1 MGRVAFV
8 FPGQGSQQVGM
19 GKDAFDTL
27 DVAKSTFEAADA
39 ALGYPLTKL
48 CFEGPEDELRLTR
61 NTQPAIVTC
70 SIALFRGL
78 DAAFDV
84 AAGHSLGEYAAHVAA
99 GTITFEDAVRLVHGR
114 GTYMQEAVPVGVG
127 AMAAILKA
135 DTAIV
140 EEVCAA
146 TEGVVE
152 AVNYNGPGQV
162 VIAGT
167 AEAVAA
173 ACVTLKARGARP
185 MPLPVSAPFHCAL
198 MRPAEARLA
207 PDLAA
212 TTFTDPR
219 VPVYVNVDAAP
230 VTAGDA
236 ARDALVRQVS
246 RAVRWEQS
254 VTRMVA
260 DGVTLFVEIGPGR
273 VLTGLIGRI
282 TKEAKAVSVQTP
294 NDFAAAREAIAAA
307 KAG

>member
-19 GKDAFDTL
+19 GKDAHDAL
-27 DVAKSTFEAADA
+27 DVARATFEAADR
-39 ALGYPLTKL
+39 ALGFSLSSL
-48 CFEGPEDELRLTR
+48 CFAGPDDALRLTT

-70 SIALFRGL
+70 SIALYRGL
-78 DAAFDV
+78 DARCDV

-99 GTITFEDAVRLVHGR
+99 GTIDFEDAVRLVRGR
-114 GTYMQEAVPVGVG
+114 GAYMQDAVPVGVG

-135 DTAIV
+135 ETRVV
-140 EEVCAA
+140 EEVCAS

-173 ACVTLKARGARP
+173 ACATLKEKGARP

-198 MRPAEARLA
+198 MRPAEERLA
-207 PDLAA
+207 PDLEA
-212 TTFTDPR
+212 TTFRDPA
-219 VPVYVNVDAAP
+219 VPVYVNVDALP
-230 VTAGDA
+230 VTTAGA

-254 VTRMVA
+254 VLRMVE
-260 DGVTLFVEIGPGR
+260 DGVTLFVEIGPGK

-282 TKEAKAVSVQTP
+282 TKDAKAVSVQSP
-294 NDFAAAREAIAAA
+294 SDFAAAREAIAAA
-307 KAG
+307 RA